1 MNLIIK
7 KKRNMQREQ
16 FKQLALQLN
25 FRDLV
30 DQYADPNIENL
41 PSLDD
46 YLGEWEDSGFD
57 DDFLKP
63 EMLKQDII
71 EYAETL

>member
-1 MNLIIK
+1 MK
-7 KKRNMQREQ
+7 REQ

-30 DQYADPNIENL
+30 DKYAYPDIENL

-46 YLGEWEDSGFD
+46 YLDEWEDSGFAD
-57 DDFLKP
+57 EFLNP

-71 EYAETL
+71 EYAESL

>member
-1 MNLIIK
+1 
-7 KKRNMQREQ
+7 MQREQ

-30 DQYADPNIENL
+30 DRHADPNIENL

-57 DDFLKP
+57 NEFLNP

>member
-1 MNLIIK
+1 MK
-7 KKRNMQREQ
+7 REQ

-30 DQYADPNIENL
+30 DKYADPNIENL

-57 DDFLKP
+57 DEFLNP

-71 EYAETL
+71 EYAESL

>member
-1 MNLIIK
+1 
-7 KKRNMQREQ
+7 MQREQ

-57 DDFLKP
+57 DEFLNP

-71 EYAETL
+71 EYAETLS

>member
-1 MNLIIK
+1 MK
-7 KKRNMQREQ
+7 REQ

-30 DQYADPNIENL
+30 DKYADPNIENL

-57 DDFLKP
+57 DEFLNP

>member
-1 MNLIIK
+1 MK
-7 KKRNMQREQ
+7 REQ

-30 DQYADPNIENL
+30 DKYADPNIENL

-46 YLGEWEDSGFD
+46 YLGEWADSGFD
-57 DDFLKP
+57 DEFLNP

-71 EYAETL
+71 EYAESL

>member
-1 MNLIIK
+1 M
-7 KKRNMQREQ
+7 KRER

-30 DQYADPNIENL
+30 DKYADPNIENL

-57 DDFLKP
+57 DEFLNP

>member
-1 MNLIIK
+1 M
-7 KKRNMQREQ
+7 KRKQ

-30 DQYADPNIENL
+30 DKYADPNIESL

-57 DDFLKP
+57 DEFLNP

>member
-1 MNLIIK
+1 
-7 KKRNMQREQ
+7 MQREQ
-16 FKQLALQLN
+16 FKQLSLQLN

-46 YLGEWEDSGFD
+46 YLDEWEDWGFGD
-57 DDFLKP
+57 DYLDPK
-63 EMLKQDII
+63 MLKQDII

>member
-1 MNLIIK
+1 
-7 KKRNMQREQ
+7 MQREQ

-30 DQYADPNIENL
+30 DRHADPNIENL

-57 DDFLKP
+57 DEFLNP

>member
-1 MNLIIK
+1 MK
-7 KKRNMQREQ
+7 REQ

-25 FRDLV
+25 FRNLV

-46 YLGEWEDSGFD
+46 YLDEWEDWGFG
-57 DDFLKP
+57 DDFLDPK
-63 EMLKQDII
+63 MLKQDII
-71 EYAETL
+71 EYAETLS

>member
-1 MNLIIK
+1 MK
-7 KKRNMQREQ
+7 REQ

-71 EYAETL
+71 EYAETLS

>member
-1 MNLIIK
+1 MK
-7 KKRNMQREQ
+7 REQ

-25 FRDLV
+25 FRNLV

-57 DDFLKP
+57 DEFLNP

-71 EYAETL
+71 EYAETLS

>member
-1 MNLIIK
+1 MK
-7 KKRNMQREQ
+7 REQ

-25 FRDLV
+25 FRNLV

-46 YLGEWEDSGFD
+46 YLDEWEDWGFG
-57 DDFLKP
+57 DDFLDPK
-63 EMLKQDII
+63 MLKQDII

>member
-1 MNLIIK
+1 
-7 KKRNMQREQ
+7 MQREQ
-16 FKQLALQLN
+16 FKQLAIHLN
-25 FRDLV
+25 FRGLV
-30 DQYADPNIENL
+30 DRYADPDIENL

-57 DDFLKP
+57 DEFLNP

>member
-1 MNLIIK
+1 MK
-7 KKRNMQREQ
+7 REQ

-57 DDFLKP
+57 DEFLNP

>member
-1 MNLIIK
+1 MK
-7 KKRNMQREQ
+7 REQ

-30 DQYADPNIENL
+30 DRHADPNIENL

-57 DDFLKP
+57 DEFLNP

>member
-1 MNLIIK
+1 MK
-7 KKRNMQREQ
+7 REQ

-25 FRDLV
+25 FRNLV
-30 DQYADPNIENL
+30 DKYADPNIENL

-46 YLGEWEDSGFD
+46 YLDEWEDWGFGD
-57 DDFLKP
+57 DYLDPK
-63 EMLKQDII
+63 MLKQDII

>member
-1 MNLIIK
+1 
-7 KKRNMQREQ
+7 MQREQ

>member
-1 MNLIIK
+1 
-7 KKRNMQREQ
+7 MQREQ

-25 FRDLV
+25 FRNLV

-46 YLGEWEDSGFD
+46 YLDEWEDWGFGD
-57 DDFLKP
+57 DYLDPK
-63 EMLKQDII
+63 MLKQDII

>member
-1 MNLIIK
+1 MK
-7 KKRNMQREQ
+7 REQ

-30 DQYADPNIENL
+30 DRYADPNIENL

>member
-1 MNLIIK
+1 
-7 KKRNMQREQ
+7 MQIQ
-16 FKQLALQLN
+16 ILKT
-25 FRDLV
+25 
-30 DQYADPNIENL
+30 
-41 PSLDD
+41 

-71 EYAETL
+71 EYAETLS

>member
-1 MNLIIK
+1 MK
-7 KKRNMQREQ
+7 REQ

-30 DQYADPNIENL
+30 DRYADPNIENL

-46 YLGEWEDSGFD
+46 YLDEWEDWGFGD
-57 DDFLKP
+57 DYLDPK
-63 EMLKQDII
+63 MLKQDII

>member
-1 MNLIIK
+1 MK
-7 KKRNMQREQ
+7 REQ

-25 FRDLV
+25 FRKLV
-30 DQYADPNIENL
+30 DKYADPNIENL

-57 DDFLKP
+57 DEFLNP

>member
-1 MNLIIK
+1 MK
-7 KKRNMQREQ
+7 REQ
-16 FKQLALQLN
+16 FKQLAFQLN

-30 DQYADPNIENL
+30 DKYADPNIENL

-57 DDFLKP
+57 DEFLNP

>member
-1 MNLIIK
+1 MK
-7 KKRNMQREQ
+7 REQ

-46 YLGEWEDSGFD
+46 YLDEWEDWGFGD
-57 DDFLKP
+57 DYLDPK
-63 EMLKQDII
+63 MLKQDII

>member
-1 MNLIIK
+1 MK
-7 KKRNMQREQ
+7 REQ

-25 FRDLV
+25 FRNLV

>member
-1 MNLIIK
+1 MK
-7 KKRNMQREQ
+7 REQ

>member
-1 MNLIIK
+1 M
-7 KKRNMQREQ
+7 KRKQ

-30 DQYADPNIENL
+30 DKYADPNIENL

-46 YLGEWEDSGFD
+46 YLGEWEDIGFD
-57 DDFLKP
+57 DEFLNP

>member
-1 MNLIIK
+1 MK
-7 KKRNMQREQ
+7 REQ

-30 DQYADPNIENL
+30 DRHADPNIENL

-46 YLGEWEDSGFD
+46 YLDEWEDWGFGD
-57 DDFLKP
+57 DYLDPK
-63 EMLKQDII
+63 MLKQDII

>member
-1 MNLIIK
+1 
-7 KKRNMQREQ
+7 MQREQ

-57 DDFLKP
+57 NEFLNP

>member
-1 MNLIIK
+1 MK
-7 KKRNMQREQ
+7 REQ

-30 DQYADPNIENL
+30 DKYADPNIENL

-46 YLGEWEDSGFD
+46 YLDEWEDSGFD
-57 DDFLKP
+57 DEFLNP
-63 EMLKQDII
+63 EMLNQDII
-71 EYAETL
+71 EYAENL